1 MADRSGGEEQVIQ
14 KVLGVTFPSFQVP
27 YLEVGTP
34 SVEVDSVSKEKW
46 ILVTFSFLYFCVQE
60 EFAEWQRKFDEVI
73 DELPAY
79 GPTLARIKV
88 GMPFDDYFM
97 MSSPSPRQKQYEAV
111 IGFIIDSKRVRTLV
125 QLDRDKKTK
134 ENQTI
139 R

>member
-34 SVEVDSVSKEKW
+34 SVEVDSVSEEKW

-88 GMPFDDYFM
+88 EMPFDDYFM

>member
-1 MADRSGGEEQVIQ
+1 MQ

-34 SVEVDSVSKEKW
+34 SVEVDSVSEEKW

-88 GMPFDDYFM
+88 ETPFDDDYL
-97 MSSPSPRQKQYEAV
+97 MSSPFPRQKQYEAV
-111 IGFIIDSKRVRTLV
+111 IGFIIDSKRVRILV